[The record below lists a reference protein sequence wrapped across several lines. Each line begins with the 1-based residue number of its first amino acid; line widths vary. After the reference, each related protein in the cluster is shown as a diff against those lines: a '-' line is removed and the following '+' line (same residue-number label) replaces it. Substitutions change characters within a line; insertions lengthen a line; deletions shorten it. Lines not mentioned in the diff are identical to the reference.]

1 MRIAGLM
8 KNDMVDG
15 YGFCVSLWMQGC
27 PHHCP
32 GCQNPE
38 TWDFDGGT
46 KIEFIPLLK
55 EIDDALNANNVKRNF
70 SILGGEP
77 LCAEN
82 VLDTNKFGLYVKNNY
97 PDRKVFLW
105 TGYTIEEIIEK
116 GEPYNYCFQW
126 ADYIIDGKYIKE
138 ERDITLNLRG
148 SRNQRIIKID
158 HYDNG
163 DNILINGK
171 DIIYVQRFN

>member
-1 MRIAGLM
+1 
-8 KNDMVDG
+8 
-15 YGFCVSLWMQGC
+15 MQGC
-27 PHHCP
+27 QHHCP

-77 LCAEN
+77 LCEEN
-82 VLDTNKFGLYVKNNY
+82 VLNTNKCGMFVKDNY
-97 PDRKVFLW
+97 PDRKIFLW
-105 TGYTIEEIIEK
+105 TGYTVEEIIEK

-126 ADYIIDGKYIKE
+126 ADYIIDGKYIEE